1 MVDDGDQVHASRF
14 ARQGTRHDDTFQ
26 IRVDAEAPDELSQI
40 VIDDDN
46 RLALHT
52 IKHDVEIALCGI
64 GIDDHVGARVV
75 VDEEGALHITA
86 FRVDPYFQ
94 CGCAR

>member
-1 MVDDGDQVHASRF
+1 MVDDGDQVHASRL
-14 ARQGTRHDDTFQ
+14 ARQGARHDDTFQ

-52 IKHDVEIALCGI
+52 IKDDVEIALRGI
-64 GIDDHVGARVV
+64 GIDDHVGARVM
-75 VDEEGALHITA
+75 VDVEGALNEAA
-86 FRVDPYFQ
+86 FGVNPNF
-94 CGCAR
+94 